1 MAQYITLVVAN
12 ATHRRIIVSS
22 LAVALLL
29 ALAVSALAQQAT
41 DIRWVGIRGVGAP
54 SAGHG
59 VTLNGV
65 IGLSPGGGLGLGA
78 GDWYRATQAADVAD
92 LAIEKQAL
100 AASVT
105 AGEELTYAITVT
117 NLGPGGATG
126 VNVLDLVPQGSR
138 VVAITAYNPHSG
150 SEFCSLNGTC
160 ELGTLPSPTS
170 GMSLAN
176 DTPGKADGSII
187 NRTVTIESGDL
198 PVGATIVDVDLAI
211 EFEKIDHENC
221 SLPANLADPYN
232 KEIVFYLTSPGG
244 TRVVLVESQNNW
256 GGSWLGPTYTAIK
269 YGGDVT
275 AIFDDS
281 ATSVVGPMPESGTF
295 RPVQPLAA
303 FDGQSPFGMW
313 TLTAGD
319 DNVQDALCLARFE
332 LAVTAVA
339 DVEATVSLVLGV
351 DPDYADDALVNQVR
365 VSAGA
370 TDPDETNNIATATT
384 AVNAEADLGIAK
396 SVLQEE
402 LCLGAYNVYEI
413 EVINDGP
420 SDAVDVSVTDVLP
433 NALVYG
439 GGSPRCT
446 YDGAVRC
453 GLERLP
459 AGESH
464 SFLVGVNLAPGV
476 DGGTWI
482 ANTATVASAT
492 TDPNPA
498 NDTSP
503 EAGFTAVQCSLPAAD
518 LALVKTATETAGAGE
533 QITYTLTAH
542 NLGPSDA
549 KDVTIVDTLPAGVTL
564 VGAGTGC
571 SAGDDSTVT
580 CSVGTLSPG
589 GQVSATLVVLVD
601 VPVEPGTSLENVA
614 VVTAATPDTYMAN
627 NVDAANTRVAG
638 LANLA
643 LDKEGPPGVVAG
655 KLITYTLIVSNA
667 GPTTAESVVVADKL
681 PEDVTLIAASF
692 ATGEGRP
699 SACGGATC
707 HLGDLAASEKVTV
720 TVVGRVDAGLLP
732 GTVLT
737 NSASAFSDTPE
748 ADVLDDSDDHTCRVT
763 YYGLYLPLISWGP
776 ASQPLPPDL

>member
-1 MAQYITLVVAN
+1 MARNIVLVMVN

-41 DIRWVGIRGVGAP
+41 DISWADIGARGVP

-59 VTLNGV
+59 VTLNAM
-65 IGLSPGGGLGLGA
+65 IRPSPGGPDLGA
-78 GDWYRATQAADVAD
+78 GYRYRAIQAADVAD
-92 LAIEKQAL
+92 LVIEKQAL

-117 NLGPGGATG
+117 NLGPGAAPG
-126 VNVLDLVPQGSR
+126 VDVLDLVPPGTR
-138 VVAITAYNPHSG
+138 VTAVTADNPHSG
-150 SEFCSLNGTC
+150 SEFCSLNGMC
-160 ELGTLPSPTS
+160 ELGTLPSPTP
-170 GMSLAN
+170 GISLAN
-176 DTPGKADGSII
+176 DTPGQADGSAIY
-187 NRTVTIESGDL
+187 RTVTIEPDNL
-198 PVGATIVDVDLAI
+198 PAGATIVDVDLTI
-211 EFEKIDHENC
+211 EFEKIDGESC
-221 SLPANLADPYN
+221 ANPN
-232 KEIVFYLTSPGG
+232 SGGFPFNREIVFYLTSPGG
-244 TRVVLVESQNNW
+244 TRGVLVESQFNW
-256 GGSWLGPTYTAIK
+256 GGSGLGPTYTASE
-269 YGGDVT
+269 YGGDVSAT
-275 AIFDDS
+275 FDDS
-281 ATSVVGPMPESGTF
+281 ATSVVGPMPLSGTF

-303 FDGQSPFGMW
+303 FHGESPFGMW
-313 TLTAGD
+313 MLTAGD
-319 DNVQDALCLARFE
+319 DNQGDALCLARFE

-351 DPDYADDALVNQVR
+351 APDYAGDALVNQVR

-384 AVNAEADLGIAK
+384 VVNAEADLGSAK
-396 SVLQEE
+396 SVIQEE

-459 AGESH
+459 AGESY

-476 DGGTWI
+476 DDGTWI

-492 TDPNPA
+492 SDPNPA

-503 EAGFTAVQCSLPAAD
+503 EVGFRAVQCFLPAAD
-518 LALVKTATETAGAGE
+518 LALVKTATETASAGE
-533 QITYTLTAH
+533 QITYTLAAH
-542 NLGPSDA
+542 NVGPSDA
-549 KDVTIVDTLPAGVTL
+549 KDVTIVDTLPAGGTL
-564 VGAGTGC
+564 VEAGTGC
-571 SAGDDSTVT
+571 TAGDDGTVT
-580 CSVGTLSPG
+580 CSVGTLPPG

-601 VPVEPGTSLENVA
+601 GPVEPGTSLENVA

-627 NVDAANTRVAG
+627 NVDVATTRVAG

-643 LDKEGPPGVVAG
+643 LDKQGPPGVVAG
-655 KLITYTLIVSNA
+655 KPITYTLVVSNA
-667 GPTTAESVVVADKL
+667 GPSAAQSVVVADKL
-681 PEDVTLIAASF
+681 PEGVTLIAASH
-692 ATGEGRP
+692 ATGNGRP
-699 SACGGATC
+699 FPCGGATC

-720 TVVGRVDAGLLP
+720 TVVGRVDAGLLE

-737 NSASAFSDTPE
+737 NSASVLSNTPE
-748 ADVLDDSDDHTCRVT
+748 ADVRDNSDDPTCRVT
-763 YYGLYLPLISWGP
+763 YYRLYLPLVAWGP
-776 ASQPLPPDL
+776 PSQPLPPEL

>member
-1 MAQYITLVVAN
+1 MARNIILAMAN
-12 ATHRRIIVSS
+12 ATHKRITVSS
-22 LAVALLL
+22 LAVVLLL
-29 ALAVSALAQQAT
+29 ALAVSALAQQTT
-41 DIRWVGIRGVGAP
+41 DISWVDIGARGAP
-54 SAGHG
+54 SSGRV
-59 VTLNGV
+59 VTLNAM
-65 IGLSPGGGLGLGA
+65 IGPSPGGPDLGA
-78 GDWYRATQAADVAD
+78 GYRYRATQAADGAD

-126 VNVLDLVPQGSR
+126 VEVLDLVPPGSR
-138 VVAITAYNPHSG
+138 VVAITADNPFSG
-150 SEFCSLNGTC
+150 SEFCSLNGMC
-160 ELGTLPSPTS
+160 ELGTLPSPTP
-170 GMSLAN
+170 GISLAN
-176 DTPGKADGSII
+176 DTPGQADGSTL
-187 NRTVTIESGDL
+187 NRTVTIESDDL
-198 PVGATIVDVDLAI
+198 PAGATVADVDLTI
-211 EFEKIDHENC
+211 EFEKTDSESCAI
-221 SLPANLADPYN
+221 PYSAGYPFN
-232 KEIVFYLTSPGG
+232 REIVFYLTSPGG

-256 GGSWLGPTYTAIK
+256 GGSGLGATYTAIE

-275 AIFDDS
+275 VTFDDS
-281 ATSVVGPMPESGTF
+281 ATSLVGPMPLSGTF

-303 FDGQSPFGMW
+303 FHGESPFGTW

-319 DNVQDALCLARFE
+319 DSAQDALCLARFE
-332 LAVTAVA
+332 LVVTAVA

-351 DPDYADDALVNQVR
+351 DPDYAGDALVNQVR

-384 AVNAEADLGIAK
+384 LVNAEADLGIAK

-413 EVINDGP
+413 EVTNDGP

-459 AGESH
+459 AGESY

-476 DGGTWI
+476 NDGTWI
-482 ANTATVASAT
+482 ANTATVVSAT
-492 TDPNPA
+492 RDPNPG

-503 EAGFTAVQCSLPAAD
+503 EAGFMAVQCFLPAAD
-518 LALVKTATETAGAGE
+518 LALVKTATEAASAGE
-533 QITYTLTAH
+533 QITYTLAAH
-542 NLGPSDA
+542 NVGPSDA

-564 VGAGTGC
+564 VEAGTGC
-571 SAGDDSTVT
+571 TAGDDGTVT
-580 CSVGTLSPG
+580 CGVGTLSPG
-589 GQVSATLVVLVD
+589 GQVSVTLVVLVD
-601 VPVEPGTSLENVA
+601 GPVEPGTSLENVA

-627 NVDAANTRVAG
+627 NVDVASTRVAG

-643 LDKEGPPGVVAG
+643 LDKQGPPGVVAG

-667 GPTTAESVVVADKL
+667 GPSTAESVVVADKL
-681 PEDVTLIAASF
+681 PEDVTLIAASYV
-692 ATGEGRP
+692 TGNGRP
-699 SACGGATC
+699 IPCGGATC
-707 HLGDLAASEKVTV
+707 HLGDLAASAKVTV
-720 TVVGRVDAGLLP
+720 TVVGRVDGALLQ

-737 NSASAFSDTPE
+737 NSASVFSNTPE
-748 ADVLDDSDDHTCRVT
+748 ADARDDSDDHTCLVT
-763 YYGLYLPLISWGP
+763 YHSLYLPLVAWGP
-776 ASQPLPPDL
+776 PSQPLPPRL